1 MNSPRPEITFKVL
14 TLFPGMFT
22 GPFDHSL
29 IKKAR
34 DNQTIALT
42 IINIRDYAES
52 KHQTVDDTPFGGGQ
66 GMLMM
71 PGPVVSA
78 IEANCSPEA
87 DANQEVILLSPQG
100 KPFRQEDAVRLS
112 SKQSII
118 FVCGHYEG
126 FDERI
131 RDYVHSEYSIGD
143 YVLTGGELPAMVM
156 IDSIARLVPGVIK
169 EQDSFMEDSFY
180 DGLLEHPHYTKPR
193 EFRGKEVPEVLLSGH
208 HKNIREWRLKES
220 LRRTY
225 LRRPDLLEKRNLTKE
240 EARMLEEIRD
250 EER

>member
-1 MNSPRPEITFKVL
+1 MNSVRPEISFKVL

-34 DNQTIALT
+34 DNQTIALD

-78 IEANCSPEA
+78 IEAHSLA
-87 DANQEVILLSPQG
+87 GDTKQEIILVTPQG
-100 KPFRQEDAVRLS
+100 KPFTQKDAVRLS
-112 SKQSII
+112 SKQSIV

-126 FDERI
+126 FDERV
-131 RDYVHSEYSIGD
+131 REYVHSEYSIGD

-169 EQDSFMEDSFY
+169 EQDSFLEDSFY

-225 LRRPDLLEKRNLTKE
+225 LRRPDLLEKRNLTKQ
-240 EARMLEEIRD
+240 EARMLEEICD